1 VDSLGEA
8 LIAADTGGAG
18 SGFVGDRIMAAHPA
32 IKTGIRTNKR
42 FGKIDL
48 CIFPA
53 LDFSGALNCHNK
65 WFYLK

>member
-8 LIAADTGGAG
+8 LIAADTGGGG

-32 IKTGIRTNKR
+32 NKTGIRI
-42 FGKIDL
+42 GKIDL

-53 LDFSGALNCHNK
+53 LDFAGALNCHIK